1 MCSIYIPTY
10 FPAGCFQFPIYF
22 GMRKVSTQSFPA
34 SAGGG
39 KNFSLNNPYPPYIDN
54 IRLYYRLCLADFL
67 RIAHDFK
74 DKLASISPTQYSQST
89 FFHIFRL
96 FETQGS
102 KARGKERKTLR
113 NKKKD

>member
-1 MCSIYIPTY
+1 MSC
-10 FPAGCFQFPIYF
+10 
-22 GMRKVSTQSFPA
+22 
-34 SAGGG
+34 
-39 KNFSLNNPYPPYIDN
+39 
-54 IRLYYRLCLADFL
+54 RLL

-113 NKKKD
+113 NKKRIEKEKKNEVGAQRGRVRYGGGKGEKCSERYLEMIFEHRNTIFEPIYVFHSVRH